1 MMNLALVP
9 ANADAT
15 MSMHMIKINALRH
28 TSNPRVGLTESTG
41 YQ

>member
-1 MMNLALVP
+1 MNLALVP

-15 MSMHMIKINALRH
+15 VSMHMIEINALRH
-28 TSNPRVGLTESTG
+28 TRVGLTESTG